1 VHDDDRGSQA
11 QARRDLRAE
20 KCGLGTSPPTCI
32 LLDGTPV
39 IRFRRRDVRQISCRR
54 SAPNVENVPS
64 KTLQMQKPLR
74 VPSQDPIEI
83 AGW

>member
-1 VHDDDRGSQA
+1 MRDVRGVA
-11 QARRDLRAE
+11 ARLM
-20 KCGLGTSPPTCI
+20 

-39 IRFRRRDVRQISCRR
+39 IRSEAATSVEQPSPLRPQTQR
-54 SAPNVENVPS
+54 SVPS